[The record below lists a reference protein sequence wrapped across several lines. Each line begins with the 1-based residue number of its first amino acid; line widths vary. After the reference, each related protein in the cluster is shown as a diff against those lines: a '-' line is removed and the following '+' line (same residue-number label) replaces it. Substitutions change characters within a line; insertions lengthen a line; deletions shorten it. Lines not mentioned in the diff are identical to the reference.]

1 MWAVVGWTAP
11 FLEPS
16 ILLKFSPYLP
26 ISSLF
31 FVGSHGVSLRL
42 WSLLIALFIKSLHLW
57 LATLNKS
64 LAPLHFPSSQ
74 IAHGPPC
81 HVAEFGEP
89 VLINP
94 TPIFILSETSPTPT

>member
-1 MWAVVGWTAP
+1 MGCDRVDSPIFRAINP
-11 FLEPS
+11 
-16 ILLKFSPYLP
+16 LKVLPLSPNIFP
-26 ISSLF
+26 F

-64 LAPLHFPSSQ
+64 LASLHLPSSQ

-94 TPIFILSETSPTPT
+94 TPIFILSDTSPTPT